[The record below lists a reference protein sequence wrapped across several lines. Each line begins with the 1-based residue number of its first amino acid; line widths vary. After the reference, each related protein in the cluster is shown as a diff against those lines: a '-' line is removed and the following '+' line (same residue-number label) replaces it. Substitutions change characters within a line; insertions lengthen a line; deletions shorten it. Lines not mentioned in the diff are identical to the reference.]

1 MKIDYINAAFSISY
15 SNAKKLPQTNKP
27 EIAFSG
33 KSNVGKSSL
42 INKIA
47 NRKSLARTSATPGKT
62 RLVNYFNLGD
72 VDFVDLPGYGY
83 AKVSKGE
90 SESWRGLV
98 LRYLHRENIA
108 LVVQLVDMRHAPSA
122 QDVQMINWLIDTE
135 TPFIIALTKADK
147 LKPKERE
154 QRLAAFADEIP
165 CFEDITVVQTS
176 AEKGI
181 GIEELKSIFEEVTEC
196 F

>member
-1 MKIDYINAAFSISY
+1 MIDYNNAAFITSY
-15 SNAKKLPQTNKP
+15 ANAKKLPRTDKP

-42 INKIA
+42 INKLV
-47 NRKSLARTSATPGKT
+47 NRKNLARASATPGKT
-62 RLVNYFNLGD
+62 RLVNYFDLGD

-98 LRYLHRENIA
+98 LSYLQRENIL
-108 LVVQLVDMRHAPSA
+108 LVVQLIDMRHAPSA

-135 TPFIIALTKADK
+135 TPFVIALTKADK
-147 LKPKERE
+147 LKSRERE
-154 QRLAAFADEIP
+154 ARFVAFADEIP
-165 CFEDITVVQTS
+165 CFEDITVVETS
-176 AEKGI
+176 AEKGM
-181 GIEELKSIFEEVTEC
+181 GIDKLKSIFNEVVN
-196 F
+196 

>member
-1 MKIDYINAAFSISY
+1 MIDYINAAFSISY
-15 SNAKKLPQTNKP
+15 ANAKKLPQTDKP

-42 INKIA
+42 INKIV
-47 NRKSLARTSATPGKT
+47 NRKSLARASATPGKT

-98 LRYLHRENIA
+98 LRYLQRENIA
-108 LVVQLVDMRHAPSA
+108 LVLQLIDMRHAPSV

-154 QRLAAFADEIP
+154 QRLVAFANEIP

-176 AEKGI
+176 AEKGD
-181 GIEELKSIFEEVTEC
+181 GMDELKSIFEEVVEC